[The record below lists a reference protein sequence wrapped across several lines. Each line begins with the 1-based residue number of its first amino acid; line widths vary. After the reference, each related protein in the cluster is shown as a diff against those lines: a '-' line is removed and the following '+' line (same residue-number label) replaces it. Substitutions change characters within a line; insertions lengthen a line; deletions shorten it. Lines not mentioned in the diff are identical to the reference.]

1 MKPLGELQ
9 LRGGGGNP
17 GRLPRGGDPELSLGR
32 TDLETLRTLDGS
44 EFHLQVDI

>member
-9 LRGGGGNP
+9 LRGGDNP

-32 TDLETLRTLDGS
+32 TDLETLRTLEGS